1 MLLLTLLNILG
12 SPAIPRLFFCQERL
26 IIVSALEYSGLEN
39 GKGALKILLSIRKK
53 KKRPAIVV
61 RIDFFR
67 SGN

>member
-53 KKRPAIVV
+53 KKKA
-61 RIDFFR
+61 
-67 SGN
+67 GNSCQN

>member
-39 GKGALKILLSIRKK
+39 GKGALKIILSIKK
-53 KKRPAIVV
+53 KKRPAIIV